1 MVATHQQE
9 AGIGGAGLEQELAME
24 VKKVGGG
31 VGFKLDLLHKIQM
44 GLLALIAQRLLYAPR
59 SSIT

>member
-1 MVATHQQE
+1 MLATHQQE

-31 VGFKLDLLHKIQM
+31 RGGGV
-44 GLLALIAQRLLYAPR
+44 
-59 SSIT
+59 